1 MEFTKYKLN
10 ELGTV
15 YSGGTP
21 STKKDEY
28 WDGNIPWITP
38 RDLSG
43 YKCKYISSGERSI
56 TELGLQKSSAIL
68 IPKRSVLM
76 SSRAPIGYV
85 VINENEVTTNQ
96 GFKSIN
102 CNEDKCLNE
111 YMYYWIKNNVD
122 YITSKSNG
130 STFKEI
136 SGTSFKELI
145 IKVPSLVNQTK
156 IVDILGKIDKKIELN
171 NEINNNLLEQIK
183 SIYNEVFTQYDEYKR
198 LDEISNVTI
207 GKTPPRSEQECFT
220 TDKKDI
226 KWISISDIGKSGM
239 FIFDTS
245 EKLTREAV
253 DKYNVK
259 VIPKDTVILSFK
271 LTVGR
276 TGFTTEDMTTNEAI
290 AHFDLNNKELNNY
303 LYCYLTYF
311 NYSDLG
317 STSSIATAINS
328 KIVKSIKIGI
338 PSKEQLDKFNE
349 LTLSMFNLV
358 KNNEKENIKLSE
370 LRDTLLPKLMNGEI
384 DLDNIE
390 I

>member
-1 MEFTKYKLN
+1 MEFTKYKLY

-21 STKKDEY
+21 STKNAEY

-38 RDLSG
+38 KDLSG
-43 YKCKYISSGERSI
+43 YKSKYISSGERSI

-68 IPKRSVLM
+68 IPKRSILM

-145 IKVPSLVNQTK
+145 VKVPSLVDQAK
-156 IVDILGKIDKKIELN
+156 IVNILGNIDKKIELN
-171 NEINNNLLEQIK
+171 NEINNNLQELSKLNYSTFIK
-183 SIYNEVFTQYDEYKR
+183 SIEGNEECKYKDFAELGKIIMGQSPKGESYNYERNGLPLINGAADYEDAYLKAQKYTSKPIKNCNKNDLLFCIRATIGLLVICDKEYCLGRGVAGITNIDPVYREYAYHIIDSSIEDFKRMATGSVIVGISRDNIENISVKIPSRVEIEKYHSVEKPIFDKVENLRIENKR
-198 LDEISNVTI
+198 L
-207 GKTPPRSEQECFT
+207 KQ
-220 TDKKDI
+220 
-226 KWISISDIGKSGM
+226 
-239 FIFDTS
+239 
-245 EKLTREAV
+245 
-253 DKYNVK
+253 
-259 VIPKDTVILSFK
+259 
-271 LTVGR
+271 
-276 TGFTTEDMTTNEAI
+276 
-290 AHFDLNNKELNNY
+290 
-303 LYCYLTYF
+303 
-311 NYSDLG
+311 
-317 STSSIATAINS
+317 
-328 KIVKSIKIGI
+328 
-338 PSKEQLDKFNE
+338 
-349 LTLSMFNLV
+349 
-358 KNNEKENIKLSE
+358 
-370 LRDTLLPKLMNGEI
+370 LRDILLPKLMNCKI
-384 DLDNIE
+384 DLDKIE

>member
-38 RDLSG
+38 KDLSG
-43 YKCKYISSGERSI
+43 YKRKYISCGERSI

-136 SGTSFKELI
+136 SVTSFKELI

-156 IVDILGKIDKKIELN
+156 IVDILDKIDKKIELN
-171 NEINNNLLEQIK
+171 NEINNNL
-183 SIYNEVFTQYDEYKR
+183 
-198 LDEISNVTI
+198 
-207 GKTPPRSEQECFT
+207 
-220 TDKKDI
+220 
-226 KWISISDIGKSGM
+226 
-239 FIFDTS
+239 
-245 EKLTREAV
+245 
-253 DKYNVK
+253 
-259 VIPKDTVILSFK
+259 
-271 LTVGR
+271 
-276 TGFTTEDMTTNEAI
+276 
-290 AHFDLNNKELNNY
+290 
-303 LYCYLTYF
+303 CYQ
-311 NYSDLG
+311 S
-317 STSSIATAINS
+317 
-328 KIVKSIKIGI
+328 
-338 PSKEQLDKFNE
+338 
-349 LTLSMFNLV
+349 
-358 KNNEKENIKLSE
+358 
-370 LRDTLLPKLMNGEI
+370 
-384 DLDNIE
+384 
-390 I
+390 